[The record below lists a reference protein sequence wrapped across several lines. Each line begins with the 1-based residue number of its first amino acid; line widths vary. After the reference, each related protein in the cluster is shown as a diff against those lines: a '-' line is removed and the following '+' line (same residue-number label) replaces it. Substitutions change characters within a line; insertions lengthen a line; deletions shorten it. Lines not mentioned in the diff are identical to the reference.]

1 MYPSAKALANS
12 LTEKLDRKVYVTTNP
27 DTVLRGPV
35 IRWGSGESLTNS
47 CADISMYNS
56 RDFISHSANKAT
68 LSDLM
73 VRLDIPCIQL
83 HKLYETSLDTPGY
96 PSSYPVVVRDTVT
109 GFGGSGI
116 HLVMNENG
124 YHSFRYK
131 YYSYWRD
138 LRPEL
143 GVHIFNGKIIRLF
156 KKKPDE
162 SLLGEEEFPIRNA
175 SRGYHFS
182 LVDVNNYPKLIP
194 FIENFYEKFPIMFG
208 RMDVGWD
215 YNEKLYRVIEFNTA
229 PCLTNNPD
237 TLEAYTNAFME
248 VL

>member
-1 MYPSAKALANS
+1 MFIFTTRTMYPSAKALANS
-12 LTEKLDRKVYVTTNP
+12 LTEKLGRKVYVTTNP
-27 DTVLRGPV
+27 DTTLRGPM
-35 IRWGSGESLTNS
+35 IRWGSSALLINTPTNIS
-47 CADISMYNS
+47 SGNSYEFVNHSSNKILFSDIMA
-56 RDFISHSANKAT
+56 R
-68 LSDLM
+68 LSTPC
-73 VRLDIPCIQL
+73 VEINTGIP
-83 HKLYETSLDTPGY
+83 EWF
-96 PSSYPVVVRDTVT
+96 PVVIRRTLT
-109 GFGGSGI
+109 GYGGAGIKLCRNMDEWAEFGD
-116 HLVMNENG
+116 
-124 YHSFRYK
+124 
-131 YYSYWRD
+131 YYWSYWRD

-156 KKKPDE
+156 KKVRD
-162 SLLGEEEFPIRNA
+162 SYLDNEEFPIRNA

-194 FIENFYEKFPIMFG
+194 FVENFYEKFPIMFG

-237 TLEAYTNAFME
+237 TLEAYTNSFME

>member
-1 MYPSAKALANS
+1 MFIFTTRTMYPSAKALADS
-12 LTEKLDRKVYVTTNP
+12 LTEKLGRKVYVTTNP

-35 IRWGSGESLTNS
+35 IRWGSGESLTRS
-47 CADISMYNS
+47 CTDISMYNS
-56 RDFISHSANKAT
+56 RDFILASSNKAT

-73 VRLDIPCIQL
+73 VRLDIPCIEIR
-83 HKLYETSLDTPGY
+83 HDNPEWF
-96 PSSYPVVVRDTVT
+96 PVVIRRTLT
-109 GFGGSGI
+109 GYGGAGIDLCTTPIQFARYSG
-116 HLVMNENG
+116 
-124 YHSFRYK
+124 YW
-131 YYSYWRD
+131 SYWRD

-156 KKKPDE
+156 KKVRDNY
-162 SLLGEEEFPIRNA
+162 LDNEEFPIRNA

-194 FIENFYEKFPIMFG
+194 FAENFYEKFPIMFG

-237 TLEAYTNAFME
+237 TLEAYTNSFME